1 MKTIK
6 SLKLGFGLIATLS
19 LGLSSCYMD
28 NQSYRQADNQ
38 RTVVVKPVAPQP
50 RIVEKQSSS
59 SKVVREPIQQV
70 APGPKRAEAPQLPV
84 VKY

>member
-1 MKTIK
+1 MKNLK
-6 SLKLGFGLIATLS
+6 SFKWSFALIATMS

-70 APGPKRAEAPQLPV
+70 APGPKRTQAPQLPV
-84 VKY
+84 VSY